1 MGGDVSDQSG
11 PVVGEETSPFPARYG
26 PVGGDGERE
35 VLAPRPATRGARRQR
50 SVATADGM
58 ASPPVARSAIGA
70 PGEAWAPPVPGLPAA
85 GLPAAGLPGEAL
97 PAAGLPAATAAA
109 GVPIRR
115 LVRRV
120 DAWTVFKVSFLFYV
134 LMLGIFLLAGVVA
147 WRVAVP
153 LHFIRDIERAV
164 RTLADARKF
173 VLRPMP
179 VLEYAAAAGGALA
192 LLGTVMN
199 TVAAVLYNLISD
211 VIGGVQ
217 TIEVVK
223 DE

>member
-1 MGGDVSDQSG
+1 MGRDVSDQTG

-35 VLAPRPATRGARRQR
+35 ALPPRSAPPGARRQR
-50 SVATADGM
+50 SVATAGGVP
-58 ASPPVARSAIGA
+58 SPRVARDA
-70 PGEAWAPPVPGLPAA
+70 PGASGETWAPAVPARPDGVPPL
-85 GLPAAGLPGEAL
+85 
-97 PAAGLPAATAAA
+97 AGLPAATA

-120 DAWTVFKVSFLFYV
+120 DAWTVFKVSLLFYV

-147 WRVAVP
+147 WQVAVP

>member
-1 MGGDVSDQSG
+1 MGGDVSDQGG

-26 PVGGDGERE
+26 PVGGDGEREVLAPRPATRE

-85 GLPAAGLPGEAL
+85 GLH
-97 PAAGLPAATAAA
+97 AATAAA

>member
-26 PVGGDGERE
+26 PVGGDGEREVLAPRPATRE

-70 PGEAWAPPVPGLPAA
+70 PGEAWAPPVPG
-85 GLPAAGLPGEAL
+85 L